1 VRYVGISIFAL
12 GCGTICYV
20 FVFLGTLVGCLAC
33 EAVRCLGTSEKI
45 EGIRRTWLQEHML
58 TTLDIKCRGW
68 KKNMA

>member
-1 VRYVGISIFAL
+1 MLRL
-12 GCGTICYV
+12 C
-20 FVFLGTLVGCLAC
+20 FLGTLAGCLAC